1 MSVSIIT
8 VCLSVSM
15 RTSNS
20 VSQDCTHRDDH
31 NLRTSDMTPGL
42 KPFTVLLLLIG
53 SKWIKME
60 KYQKKTKKKTKS
72 FKAFAEEKGRA
83 QRNKTKIYCRV
94 VRN

>member
-31 NLRTSDMTPGL
+31 NLRTSDMTPRF
-42 KPFTVLLLLIG
+42 KSFTVLLLLIG

-60 KYQKKTKKKTKS
+60 KYQKKKKKNLSRLLQKNKVVHNITK
-72 FKAFAEEKGRA
+72 
-83 QRNKTKIYCRV
+83 QRYTV
-94 VRN
+94 T

>member
-31 NLRTSDMTPGL
+31 NLRTSDMTPRF
-42 KPFTVLLLLIG
+42 KSFTVLLLLIG

-60 KYQKKTKKKTKS
+60 KYQKKKKKI
-72 FKAFAEEKGRA
+72 FQGF
-83 QRNKTKIYCRV
+83 CR
-94 VRN
+94 RTRSCTT